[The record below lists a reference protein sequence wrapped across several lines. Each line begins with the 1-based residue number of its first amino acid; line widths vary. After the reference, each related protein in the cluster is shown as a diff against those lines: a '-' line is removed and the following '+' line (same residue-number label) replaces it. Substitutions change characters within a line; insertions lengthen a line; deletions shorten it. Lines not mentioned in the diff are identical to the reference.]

1 MQVLLL
7 KDVAGIGHAGDIK
20 EVSGG
25 HAKNYLFPKKLAV
38 PASEGAQKQA
48 QSIREAT
55 ERRRDRK
62 LTEAKAVA
70 TRIDG
75 QVLTFKVRAGEGDRL
90 YGSVTNGEIAE
101 ALTRVAKVEIERR
114 QIELEHPIKSLGQHN
129 VPVKVASGVTATILV
144 TVEREAEPHAP
155 ESRAQGGAGGE
166 ES

>member
-25 HAKNYLFPKKLAV
+25 HAKNYLFPKQLAV
-38 PASEGAQKQA
+38 PASEGAQRQA
-48 QSIREAT
+48 QSIREAA

-62 LTEAKAVA
+62 LTEAKSLA
-70 TRIDG
+70 TKVDG

-101 ALTRVAKVEIERR
+101 ALSKIAGTEIERR

-129 VPVKVASGVTATILV
+129 VPVKVASGVIATIVV
-144 TVEREAEPHAP
+144 TVERAE
-155 ESRAQGGAGGE
+155 ESRALGGP

>member
-38 PASEGAQKQA
+38 PASEGAQKQS

-62 LTEAKAVA
+62 LTEAKVMA

-101 ALTRVAKVEIERR
+101 GLSKVAKVEIERR
-114 QIELEHPIKSLGQHN
+114 QIELEHPIKSLGHHN
-129 VPVKVASGVTATILV
+129 VQVKVASGVTATIVV
-144 TVEREAEPHAP
+144 TIEREGEPHVV
-155 ESRAQGGAGGE
+155 GGE

>member
-20 EVSGG
+20 DVSGG

-55 ERRRDRK
+55 ERRHDRK
-62 LTEAKAVA
+62 LTEAKALA
-70 TRIDG
+70 TRIEG
-75 QVLTFKVRAGEGDRL
+75 QVLTFKVRAGEGERL

-101 ALTRVAKVEIERR
+101 ALSKVAKVEIERR
-114 QIELEHPIKSLGQHN
+114 QIELEHPLKSLGPHN
-129 VPVKVASGVTATILV
+129 VPVKIASGVTATILV
-144 TVEREAEPHAP
+144 NVERAAEPHAV
-155 ESRAQGGAGGE
+155 GGA

>member
-48 QSIREAT
+48 QSLREAG

-62 LTEAKAVA
+62 LTEAKAQA
-70 TRIDG
+70 SKLDG
-75 QVLTFKVRAGEGDRL
+75 QVLTFKVLAGEGDRM
-90 YGSVTNGEIAE
+90 YGSVTTAEIAE
-101 ALTRVAKVEIERR
+101 ALSKVAKTEIDRR
-114 QIELEHPIKSLGQHN
+114 QIELEHPIKSLGQHS
-129 VPVKVASGVTATILV
+129 VPVKVASGVTATIV
-144 TVEREAEPHAP
+144 VNVEREE
-155 ESRAQGGAGGE
+155 G
-166 ES
+166 

>member
-48 QSIREAT
+48 QSLREAG

-62 LTEAKAVA
+62 LTEAKAQA
-70 TRIDG
+70 SKLDG
-75 QVLTFKVRAGEGDRL
+75 QLLTFKVLAGEGDRM
-90 YGSVTNGEIAE
+90 YGSVTTAEIAE
-101 ALTRVAKVEIERR
+101 ALSKVAKTEIDRR
-114 QIELEHPIKSLGQHN
+114 QIELEHPIKSLGQHS
-129 VPVKVASGVTATILV
+129 VPVKVASGVTATIV
-144 TVEREAEPHAP
+144 VNVEREE
-155 ESRAQGGAGGE
+155 G
-166 ES
+166 

>member
-7 KDVAGIGHAGDIK
+7 KDVVGVGHAGDIK

-38 PASEGAQKQA
+38 PVSEGAQKQA

-62 LTEAKAVA
+62 LTEAKTLA

-75 QVLTFKVRAGEGDRL
+75 QVLTFKMRSGEGDRL

-101 ALTRVAKVEIERR
+101 ALSRVAKVEVERR

-129 VPVKVASGVTATILV
+129 VPVKVAPGVTATILV
-144 TVEREAEPHAP
+144 TVERETEPHA
-155 ESRAQGGAGGE
+155 SGGE

>member
-48 QSIREAT
+48 ESLREAG

-62 LTEAKAVA
+62 LTEAKAQA
-70 TRIDG
+70 SKLDG
-75 QVLTFKVRAGEGDRL
+75 QVLTFKVLAGEGDRM
-90 YGSVTNGEIAE
+90 YGSVTSAEIAE
-101 ALTRVAKVEIERR
+101 ALSKVAKTEIERR
-114 QIELEHPIKSLGQHN
+114 QIELEHPIKSLGQHS
-129 VPVKVASGVTATILV
+129 VPVKVASGVTATIV
-144 TVEREAEPHAP
+144 VSVEREE
-155 ESRAQGGAGGE
+155 G
-166 ES
+166 